1 MIDITTIAW
10 FVAGL
15 VIGWLHVTLL
25 RRSTHRLTAWTP
37 VLGVLRLGT
46 VATVLVVAALAG
58 AILAAACGW
67 AVAFV
72 FGSIGFAT
80 RRTHRVTA
88 SRIASPTDQR
98 NLPHA
103 P

>member
-1 MIDITTIAW
+1 MIDTTTIAW
-10 FVAGL
+10 VAVGWA
-15 VIGWLHVTLL
+15 IGWLHVTLL
-25 RRSTHRLTAWTP
+25 CRSTHRPTAWTP
-37 VLGVLRLGT
+37 VLGVLRLGAVT
-46 VATVLVVAALAG
+46 AVLVVAALAG

-80 RRTHRVTA
+80 RRTDRMRTA
-88 SRIASPTDQR
+88 RLASPSDQR
-98 NLPHA
+98 NVPHA